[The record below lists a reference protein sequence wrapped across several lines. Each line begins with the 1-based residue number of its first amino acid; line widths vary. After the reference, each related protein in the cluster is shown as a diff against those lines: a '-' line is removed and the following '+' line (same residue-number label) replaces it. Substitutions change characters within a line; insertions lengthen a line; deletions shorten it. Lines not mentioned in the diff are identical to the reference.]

1 MNLIRL
7 PSFLICILP
16 TLLLA
21 DPVAELPMAAKKLQ
35 QAYRKSADHALL
47 PIRERYL
54 KELTKLSDQAI
65 KDKNLSEAVV
75 LKAEINSI
83 IAATMTGEWN
93 DKPGVMFINPNGTL
107 AHSNGA
113 TGTWTIK
120 GDEMVLDWS
129 NGAKHF
135 FPLILTKDILKGKVG
150 VDRPISVTLTRE

>member
-7 PSFLICILP
+7 LSFVICILP
-16 TLLLA
+16 VLLQA

-35 QAYRKSADHALL
+35 QAYHKSADHALL

-54 KELTKLSDQAI
+54 NDLTKLSDQAI
-65 KDKNLSEAVV
+65 KDKNLSEALA
-75 LKAEINSI
+75 LKAEINRV
-83 IAATMTGEWN
+83 IAATMAGEWN
-93 DKPGVMFINPNGTL
+93 DKPGVMFINPDGTL

-135 FPLILTKDILKGKVG
+135 FPLVLTKDILKGTVG
-150 VDRPISVTLTRE
+150 VNRPVSVTLTRE